1 MLSRGRLLLW
11 LLQPLSGNLLPEL
24 NVRLLLGKL
33 LASLSKLSL
42 HCCKSVLVDDRLSR
56 LSRLLNRLLNRLID
70 RRVTPD
76 RSRRRG

>member
-24 NVRLLLGKL
+24 NVVRLLSKL
-33 LASLSKLSL
+33 LTSLSKLSL
-42 HCCKSVLVDDRLSR
+42 NCCERVLVDDRLSR
-56 LSRLLNRLLNRLID
+56 LLSRLLDRLID